1 MTYAAI
7 DIGSNAVRLLIK
19 RDEEKCRYLDKLLLV
34 RVPLRLGFDVFSKGE
49 ISDKKADDLV
59 RLMRS
64 YELLMK
70 IYRVDRMRACATSAM
85 RDAKNG
91 SEIIKKIA
99 AKTGIK
105 VEIITGAEEA
115 RIVYFNHLGRGFDSK
130 GNFLYVDVG
139 GGSTELNLLTNGELK
154 LSESFNIGTV
164 RMLTDSVKAKTWSDL
179 SDTCL
184 SLGRKYPDITLVGS
198 GGNINKL
205 YKLASGNKKKEISV
219 EALQGIYE
227 DLLPLSVEERMVR
240 YSMRPDRADV
250 IIPAAK
256 IFLTIARLTGAKNIL
271 VPQNR
276 RCRRHHRRHDEARL
290 RITTHYFSTD
300 LDQHFTDRHTQITL
314 LLIFFVNFAK

>member
-205 YKLASGNKKKEISV
+205 YQLASGNKKKEISV

-271 VPQNR
+271 VPVIGVADGIIDGMMKQD
-276 RCRRHHRRHDEARL
+276 CE
-290 RITTHYFSTD
+290 
-300 LDQHFTDRHTQITL
+300 
-314 LLIFFVNFAK
+314 

>member
-139 GGSTELNLLTNGELK
+139 GGSTELNLITNGELK

-205 YKLASGNKKKEISV
+205 YKLAGGNKKKEISV

-256 IFLTIARLTGAKNIL
+256 IFLTIARLTGAKSIL
-271 VPQNR
+271 VPVIGVADGIIDGMMKQD
-276 RCRRHHRRHDEARL
+276 CE
-290 RITTHYFSTD
+290 
-300 LDQHFTDRHTQITL
+300 
-314 LLIFFVNFAK
+314 

>member
-91 SEIIKKIA
+91 LEIIKKIA

-179 SDTCL
+179 NDTCL

-205 YKLASGNKKKEISV
+205 YKLAGGNKKKEISV

-271 VPQNR
+271 VPVIGVADGIIDGMMKQD
-276 RCRRHHRRHDEARL
+276 CE
-290 RITTHYFSTD
+290 
-300 LDQHFTDRHTQITL
+300 
-314 LLIFFVNFAK
+314 

>member
-205 YKLASGNKKKEISV
+205 YKLAGGNKKKEISV

-271 VPQNR
+271 VPVIGVADGIIDGMMKQD
-276 RCRRHHRRHDEARL
+276 CE
-290 RITTHYFSTD
+290 
-300 LDQHFTDRHTQITL
+300 
-314 LLIFFVNFAK
+314 

>member
-154 LSESFNIGTV
+154 LLESFNIGTV

-205 YKLASGNKKKEISV
+205 YKLAGGNKKKEISV

-271 VPQNR
+271 VPVIGVADGIIDGMMKQD
-276 RCRRHHRRHDEARL
+276 CE
-290 RITTHYFSTD
+290 
-300 LDQHFTDRHTQITL
+300 
-314 LLIFFVNFAK
+314 

>member
-184 SLGRKYPDITLVGS
+184 SLRRKYPDITLVGS

-205 YKLASGNKKKEISV
+205 YKLAGGNKKKEISV

-271 VPQNR
+271 VPVIGVADGIIDGMMKQD
-276 RCRRHHRRHDEARL
+276 CE
-290 RITTHYFSTD
+290 
-300 LDQHFTDRHTQITL
+300 
-314 LLIFFVNFAK
+314 

>member
-130 GNFLYVDVG
+130 GNFLYVDVV

-205 YKLASGNKKKEISV
+205 YKLAGGNKKKEISV

-271 VPQNR
+271 VPVIGVADGIIDGMMKQD
-276 RCRRHHRRHDEARL
+276 CE
-290 RITTHYFSTD
+290 
-300 LDQHFTDRHTQITL
+300 
-314 LLIFFVNFAK
+314 

>member
-91 SEIIKKIA
+91 LEIIKKIA

-130 GNFLYVDVG
+130 GNILYVDVG

-154 LSESFNIGTV
+154 LSVSFNIGTV

-205 YKLASGNKKKEISV
+205 YKLAGGNKKKEISV

-271 VPQNR
+271 VPVIGVADGIIDGMMKQD
-276 RCRRHHRRHDEARL
+276 CE
-290 RITTHYFSTD
+290 
-300 LDQHFTDRHTQITL
+300 
-314 LLIFFVNFAK
+314 

>member
-49 ISDKKADDLV
+49 ISDKKADDLG

-205 YKLASGNKKKEISV
+205 YKLAGGNKKKEISV

-271 VPQNR
+271 VPVIGVADGIIDGMMKQD
-276 RCRRHHRRHDEARL
+276 CE
-290 RITTHYFSTD
+290 
-300 LDQHFTDRHTQITL
+300 
-314 LLIFFVNFAK
+314 

>member
-179 SDTCL
+179 NDTCL

-205 YKLASGNKKKEISV
+205 YKLAGGNKKKEISV

-271 VPQNR
+271 VPVIGVADGIIDGMMKQD
-276 RCRRHHRRHDEARL
+276 CE
-290 RITTHYFSTD
+290 
-300 LDQHFTDRHTQITL
+300 
-314 LLIFFVNFAK
+314 

>member
-205 YKLASGNKKKEISV
+205 YKLAGGNKKKEISV
-219 EALQGIYE
+219 EALPGIYE

-271 VPQNR
+271 VPVIGVA
-276 RCRRHHRRHDEARL
+276 DG
-290 RITTHYFSTD
+290 IID
-300 LDQHFTDRHTQITL
+300 GMMKLDCE
-314 LLIFFVNFAK
+314 

>member
-184 SLGRKYPDITLVGS
+184 SLGHKYPDITLVGS

-205 YKLASGNKKKEISV
+205 YKLAGGNKKKEISV

-271 VPQNR
+271 VPVIGVADGIIDGMMKQD
-276 RCRRHHRRHDEARL
+276 CE
-290 RITTHYFSTD
+290 
-300 LDQHFTDRHTQITL
+300 
-314 LLIFFVNFAK
+314 

>member
-91 SEIIKKIA
+91 SEIIKKIV

-205 YKLASGNKKKEISV
+205 YKLAGGNKKKEISV

-271 VPQNR
+271 VPVIGVADGIIDGMMKQD
-276 RCRRHHRRHDEARL
+276 CE
-290 RITTHYFSTD
+290 
-300 LDQHFTDRHTQITL
+300 
-314 LLIFFVNFAK
+314 

>member
-205 YKLASGNKKKEISV
+205 YKLAGGNKKKEISV

-256 IFLTIARLTGAKNIL
+256 IFLTIARLNGAKNIL
-271 VPQNR
+271 VPVIGVADGIIDGMMKQ
-276 RCRRHHRRHDEARL
+276 D
-290 RITTHYFSTD
+290 
-300 LDQHFTDRHTQITL
+300 
-314 LLIFFVNFAK
+314 

>member
-164 RMLTDSVKAKTWSDL
+164 RMLTDSVKAKTWSDF

-205 YKLASGNKKKEISV
+205 YKLAGGNKKKEISV

-271 VPQNR
+271 VPVIGVADGIIDGMMKQD
-276 RCRRHHRRHDEARL
+276 CE
-290 RITTHYFSTD
+290 
-300 LDQHFTDRHTQITL
+300 
-314 LLIFFVNFAK
+314 

>member
-205 YKLASGNKKKEISV
+205 YKLAGGNKKKEISV

-271 VPQNR
+271 VPVIGVADGIIDGMMKQE
-276 RCRRHHRRHDEARL
+276 CE
-290 RITTHYFSTD
+290 
-300 LDQHFTDRHTQITL
+300 
-314 LLIFFVNFAK
+314 

>member
-91 SEIIKKIA
+91 SEMIKKIA

-205 YKLASGNKKKEISV
+205 YKLAGGNKKKEISV

-271 VPQNR
+271 VPVIGVADGIIDGMMKQD
-276 RCRRHHRRHDEARL
+276 CE
-290 RITTHYFSTD
+290 
-300 LDQHFTDRHTQITL
+300 
-314 LLIFFVNFAK
+314 